1 MAAEA
6 AVKVAKAVLV
16 ATVEVVGVI
25 QASVGI
31 LINPVI
37 TTEVV
42 VALAVAVELEAE
54 ETDIIMTSVTT
65 IG

>member
-31 LINPVI
+31 LINTVI

-54 ETDIIMTSVTT
+54 ETDIIMTSETT

>member
-31 LINPVI
+31 LINTVT

-42 VALAVAVELEAE
+42 VALAVLEELEAE
-54 ETDIIMTSVTT
+54 EMDIIMTSVTT

>member
-31 LINPVI
+31 LINTVT

-54 ETDIIMTSVTT
+54 EMDIIMTSVTT

>member
-31 LINPVI
+31 LINTVI

>member
-1 MAAEA
+1 M
-6 AVKVAKAVLV
+6 
-16 ATVEVVGVI
+16 EVVDVI

-31 LINPVI
+31 LINTVT

-54 ETDIIMTSVTT
+54 EMDIIMTSVTT

>member
-31 LINPVI
+31 LINTVT

-42 VALAVAVELEAE
+42 VALAVLVELEAE
-54 ETDIIMTSVTT
+54 EMDIIMTSVTT